1 MVHYTQLPEYLC
13 IMYIFFR
20 IILYI
25 YIIGAIISE
34 IMEHATEILVTKCY
48 SVKTGT
54 VIDIYQ
60 SLSMNSLETLE
71 DEKKQNND
79 NHVQLIQR

>member
-1 MVHYTQLPEYLC
+1 
-13 IMYIFFR
+13 
-20 IILYI
+20 
-25 YIIGAIISE
+25 
-34 IMEHATEILVTKCY
+34 MEHATEILVTKCY

>member
-1 MVHYTQLPEYLC
+1 
-13 IMYIFFR
+13 
-20 IILYI
+20 
-25 YIIGAIISE
+25 
-34 IMEHATEILVTKCY
+34 MEHATEILVTKCY

-60 SLSMNSLETLE
+60 SLNSMNSLETLE
-71 DEKKQNND
+71 EEKKQNND